1 MNLILCHAAAEVER
15 TSNSIDVVRDF
26 ATMRGTSSTYAALA
40 ALQVHVNSLASNP
53 EPAVPIGKSVSS
65 DFLICLDGARGGD
78 T

>member
-1 MNLILCHAAAEVER
+1 
-15 TSNSIDVVRDF
+15 
-26 ATMRGTSSTYAALA
+26 
-40 ALQVHVNSLASNP
+40 LQVHVNTLASNP